1 MRTYDKHTFYCFS
14 PPVMIAT
21 FLIEIALALYTVWRY
36 KWTTLTKLATLLLVA
51 LATFQL
57 AEYMVCR
64 GLGGDPIVWSR
75 LGFVAITILPPV
87 GLHLLHVI
95 TKSKKR
101 WIPLPGYV
109 AGAAFMTF
117 FALTTDSIVGN
128 QCMGN
133 YVIFQVG
140 HSVGFLYGLYYYGI
154 LVASLSLGWYH
165 LRQKHDKKTRRAIGA
180 LMVGYAIFLI
190 PTTTAVLANPGML
203 SAIPS
208 VMCGF
213 AVLLA
218 LVLGLLVLPSTA
230 QRK

>member
-1 MRTYDKHTFYCFS
+1 
-14 PPVMIAT
+14 MIAT
-21 FLIEIALALYTVWRY
+21 FVIEVVLALFTAWRY
-36 KWTTLTKLATLLLVA
+36 KFSLVTRLAIILLLT
-51 LATFQL
+51 LAIFQL

-64 GLGGDPIVWSR
+64 GLGGSPVLWSR

-95 TKSKKR
+95 TKSKRR
-101 WIPLPGYV
+101 WIPWPGYLLGAVFV
-109 AGAAFMTF
+109 AF
-117 FALTTDSIVGN
+117 FALTTNSITGN

-140 HSVGFLYGLYYYGI
+140 HHAGFIYGLYYYGL

-165 LRQKHDKKTRRAIGA
+165 LRRKHDARTRRAIGA
-180 LMVGYAIFLI
+180 LMFGYAIFLI
-190 PTTTAVLANPGML
+190 PTTSAALANPGVL

-208 VMCGF
+208 IMCGF

-218 LVLGLLVLPSTA
+218 LILGLLVLPSTA
-230 QRK
+230 KRK